1 MKLAIQE
8 NLLKGNNLAERLA
21 LAERLGFEGI
31 EFWGSGLRERSAEVK
46 QALSTTKVK
55 ASTVCSGYRG
65 DLLSASKEERLLAIR
80 DIDTLLEIA
89 AELDAVGLIVVPTFS
104 GPKLPDLS
112 PLYPDVWHLERELL
126 IHELKNLAR
135 KAEETGAS
143 ILIEPLNRYET
154 HFLNRLEQAIEIIEE
169 VGSPGVAVMADF
181 FHMSI
186 EEANVA
192 ESLRSALKHLKHI
205 HLADSNRWLPG
216 FGHSDFREPFKVLR
230 EGGYRYYMAMECYV
244 PEPKEESLA
253 KSMRYLRSLI

>member
-8 NLLKGNNLAERLA
+8 NLLKGDSLAERLA
-21 LAERLGFEGI
+21 LAERLGFEGV
-31 EFWGSGLRERSAEVK
+31 EFWGTGLRERLAEVE
-46 QALSTTKVK
+46 QALSVTRIK

-65 DLLSASKEERLLAIR
+65 DLLSASREERALAIR
-80 DIDTLLEIA
+80 DIEALLEVA
-89 AELDAVGLIVVPTFS
+89 AKLGAVGLIVVPTFG

-112 PLYPDVWHLERELL
+112 PLYPSVWHLERELL
-126 IHELKNLAR
+126 VCELKNLAR

-154 HFLNRLEQAIEIIEE
+154 HFLNRLEQAVEIIEE

-181 FHMSI
+181 FHMNI
-186 EEANVA
+186 EEANIA
-192 ESLRSALKHLKHI
+192 ESLRGALKHLKHI

-216 FGHSDFREPFKVLR
+216 FGHLDFREPFKVLR

-253 KSMRYLRSLI
+253 KSVKYLKNL